1 MKLFRTLPLIAAM
14 SMAFSGAAHSQS
26 LVELYEVT
34 KNYDASFK
42 SVQLQAQATRL
53 KVDQA
58 QAKLGP
64 TATASA
70 NLSLNNGG
78 FYSPTSSSS
87 TYS

>member
-1 MKLFRTLPLIAAM
+1 MKLFCTLPLIAAM
-14 SMAFSGAAHSQS
+14 SVAFSGAARSQS
-26 LVELYEVT
+26 LVELYEVA
-34 KNYDASFK
+34 KNYDATFK

-70 NLSLNNGG
+70 NLS
-78 FYSPTSSSS
+78 
-87 TYS
+87 